1 MRIGDTIY
9 WAIRQVKTRLIESL
23 LIILG
28 IGFGIAVI
36 CTVLGLIDSSNHISS
51 SAEQFYRQ
59 LSVCSIEDHREWS
72 IKDKALTLVRKRDEK
87 TEKPE
92 KLILKDYF
100 KFKEAEIEG
109 TDYIWATSRIPNNG
123 QYLYYMVT
131 PDIFSLAQLELIK
144 GDIFRDADLL
154 NQSRVVVLGK
164 KFAENEFPNQ
174 DPIGKQILIDEVN
187 FTVIGVVQT
196 QQDVEIMAHI
206 MGLGPTNELDYHLYV
221 PFSDDEIR
229 DLYFL
234 PAKNVKIEEYYTDL
248 QDYAR
253 QHYKNSLAVSGY
265 FLLRQD
271 SQKQIFATSK
281 TIGILAIIALL
292 IAAVNILN
300 LMLARVFRRYKHIG
314 ISVAVGASKKE
325 IFGLFISEAIIL
337 GIFGSIVG
345 ILFSIGAT
353 YLMKALLNQQ
363 VQFSLVNG
371 LIGIGVAFVTSLLFG
386 FYPASQAAK
395 INPVDALRA
404 D

>member
-59 LSVCSIEDHREWS
+59 FSVCSIEDHREWS